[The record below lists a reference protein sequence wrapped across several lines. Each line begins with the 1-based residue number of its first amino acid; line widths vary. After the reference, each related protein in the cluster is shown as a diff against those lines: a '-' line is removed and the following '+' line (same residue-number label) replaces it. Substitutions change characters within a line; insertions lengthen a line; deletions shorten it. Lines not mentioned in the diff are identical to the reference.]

1 MDPVLEPPLGA
12 DDLHNESSIRFD
24 GPPLLPLIAAGD
36 KSAVDRFIERYGG
49 LIWTLTKK
57 MTRSSHDAEDLVQE
71 IFIEL
76 WKNAPHFRPE
86 RGSEI
91 SFISIIA
98 RRRLLDRLRKNSVH
112 AQVHNLHE
120 ESMLEVSER
129 QSDSLEVADE
139 IAKVRNCMDQLSP
152 NAQGV
157 LKLIL
162 QEGMS
167 HQEVS
172 TSLRLPLGSVKSF
185 ARRGLLSLRE
195 CVQRP
200 FTATISEA
208 GS

>member
-1 MDPVLEPPLGA
+1 MDPGLEYPLGA
-12 DDLHNESSIRFD
+12 DDLNDESSTRFG
-24 GPPLLPLIAAGD
+24 GPPLMPLIAAGD
-36 KSAVDRFIERYGG
+36 TSAVDRFVERYGG

-57 MTRSSHDAEDLVQE
+57 MTRSTHDAEDLVQE

-76 WKNAPHFRPE
+76 WKNAAHFRPE

-98 RRRLLDRLRKNSVH
+98 RRRLVDRLRRNSAQ

-120 ESMLEVSER
+120 ESVIEVSER
-129 QSDSLEVADE
+129 QPDSLELADE
-139 IAKVRNCMDQLSP
+139 IAKVRSCMDQLSP

-172 TSLRLPLGSVKSF
+172 TSLSLPLGSVKSF

-200 FTATISEA
+200 FTAAISEA

>member
-1 MDPVLEPPLGA
+1 MDSGLEQPFDA
-12 DDLHNESSIRFD
+12 DDFGNEPSLRFA
-24 GPPLLPLIAAGD
+24 GPPLMPMIAAGD
-36 KSAVDRFIERYGG
+36 TSAVDRFVDRYGG

-57 MTRSSHDAEDLVQE
+57 ITRNSHDAEDLVQE

-76 WKNAPHFRPE
+76 WKNAAHFRPE

-98 RRRLLDRLRKNSVH
+98 RRRLLDRLRKTSAQ

-120 ESMLEVSER
+120 VSMVEIPER
-129 QSDSLEVADE
+129 QPDSLEVADE
-139 IAKVRNCMDQLSP
+139 IAKVRNCLEQLSP
-152 NAQGV
+152 SAQGV
-157 LKLIL
+157 LKMIL
-162 QEGMS
+162 QEGLS

-172 TSLRLPLGSVKSF
+172 TSLSLPLGSVKSF
-185 ARRGLLSLRE
+185 ARRGLLFLRE

-200 FTATISEA
+200 FTATLSEA

>member
-76 WKNAPHFRPE
+76 WKNAAHFRPE

-98 RRRLLDRLRKNSVH
+98 RRRLLDRLRKTSAQ

-120 ESMLEVSER
+120 ESLVEVPER
-129 QSDSLEVADE
+129 QPDSLEVADE
-139 IAKVRNCMDQLSP
+139 IAKVRNCMEQLSP

-162 QEGMS
+162 QDGLS

-172 TSLRLPLGSVKSF
+172 ISLSLPLGSVKSF

>member
-24 GPPLLPLIAAGD
+24 GPPLLPLIAAGE

-76 WKNAPHFRPE
+76 WKNAAHFRPE

-98 RRRLLDRLRKNSVH
+98 RRRLLDRLRKTSAQ

-120 ESMLEVSER
+120 ESLVEVPER
-129 QSDSLEVADE
+129 QPDSLEVADE
-139 IAKVRNCMDQLSP
+139 IAKVRNCMEQLSP

-162 QEGMS
+162 QDGLS

-172 TSLRLPLGSVKSF
+172 ISLSLPLGSVKSF